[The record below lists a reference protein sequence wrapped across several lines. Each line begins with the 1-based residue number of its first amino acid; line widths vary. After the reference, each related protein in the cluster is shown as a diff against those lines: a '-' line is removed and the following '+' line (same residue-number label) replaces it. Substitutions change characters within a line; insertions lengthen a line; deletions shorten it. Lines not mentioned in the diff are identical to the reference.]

1 MYVCH
6 SHIQT
11 AKQLKL
17 ICKSVVVVAAGR
29 GGGGVVAVEVV
40 VMPCSLKFAHITGD
54 ATYIAEEST
63 CPKQAG
69 DSALTT
75 WSNDDKGTKTA

>member
-1 MYVCH
+1 M
-6 SHIQT
+6 
-11 AKQLKL
+11 
-17 ICKSVVVVAAGR
+17 VVAAGH
-29 GGGGVVAVEVV
+29 GGGGVAVAVAVAVV